1 MKCAINRRGEP
12 SPSSTLCHRTTG
24 PSNPRSTVVGVL
36 FPPKPC
42 VRLSCLRQ
50 LPRSFRLWL
59 VLPPGPCDRPSGLC
73 LFVGLVEA
81 SPSTLKLWQSV
92 RLASSAGPR
101 VSCGL
106 RRFWQ
111 AGTLWQPVCLSSNPP
126 PSFAAAA
133 FFVLCGRRAGGRP
146 PPGPARPG
154 PPFSLCFLPPG
165 LVAGG
170 RAGVYLTRGAG
181 GATGGGEYGRGRG
194 IWGIPRPADRSLYS
208 SIFSVCGI
216 SISCSG
222 C

>member
-1 MKCAINRRGEP
+1 MCHQPSGRTFSLLNPVSPNHRTVKPQEHRCWCPFPAKTLCQTFLLASTTTVVSTVA
-12 SPSSTLCHRTTG
+12 SPSTRTLW
-24 PSNPRSTVVGVL
+24 
-36 FPPKPC
+36 
-42 VRLSCLRQ
+42 Q
-50 LPRSFRLWL
+50 AEWL
-59 VLPPGPCDRPSGLC
+59 VSI
-73 LFVGLVEA
+73 VGLVEA

-92 RLASSAGPR
+92 RLASSAEPR
-101 VSCGL
+101 VSCSL

-126 PSFAAAA
+126 PSFAAAPA
-133 FFVLCGRRAGGRP
+133 FSVLCGTRAGGRP
-146 PPGPARPG
+146 PPGPARPA
-154 PPFSLCFLPPG
+154 FSLCFLPPG
-165 LVAGG
+165 AVAGG

-216 SISCSG
+216 SISSLLG